1 MGCLNELSLE
11 NTNLPVE
18 EVYLRG
24 SKQLS
29 KQSNLCKNLY
39 LGYCPVVVIMA
50 GGYNSKQGLSS

>member
-18 EVYLRG
+18 DVYLRG

-29 KQSNLCKNLY
+29 KQLNLCKNLY
-39 LGYCPVVVIMA
+39 LGLPN
-50 GGYNSKQGLSS
+50 GGYHGRWI